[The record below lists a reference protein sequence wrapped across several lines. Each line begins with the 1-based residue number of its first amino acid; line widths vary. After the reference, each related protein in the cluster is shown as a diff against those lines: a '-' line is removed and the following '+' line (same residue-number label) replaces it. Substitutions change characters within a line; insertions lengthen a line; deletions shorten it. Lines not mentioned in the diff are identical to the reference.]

1 MVPRSAVALVA
12 LFLAAAESAPNV
24 VFVLFDD
31 VGWADFDYN
40 VHGRSAIPT
49 PNLDALAGA
58 GLKLKSH
65 YVHSSCTPS
74 RAALMTGR
82 YASNTGE

>member
-31 VGWADFDYN
+31 VGWADFGYN
-40 VHGRSAIPT
+40 VGGRSAIPT
-49 PNLDALAGA
+49 PNLGGNSVDFFSARKVARKMA
-58 GLKLKSH
+58 RKSNLLEA
-65 YVHSSCTPS
+65 Y
-74 RAALMTGR
+74 
-82 YASNTGE
+82 E